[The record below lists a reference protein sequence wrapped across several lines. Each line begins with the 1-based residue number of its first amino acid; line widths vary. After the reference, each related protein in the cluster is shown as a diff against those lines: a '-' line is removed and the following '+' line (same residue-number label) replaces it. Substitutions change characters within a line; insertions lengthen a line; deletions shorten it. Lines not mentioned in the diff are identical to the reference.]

1 MNGGC
6 TDVRKNGFKYMEILW
21 KNQILQIMSKI
32 DDTLPWEDFYRGEL
46 CTKNVHQGTVFS
58 VIILMGKY
66 LTNKYSMS
74 LLCYKQCILCQHNFV
89 TK

>member
-1 MNGGC
+1 
-6 TDVRKNGFKYMEILW
+6 
-21 KNQILQIMSKI
+21 MSKI

-66 LTNKYSMS
+66 LTNKTSTVCHYSAINNVS
-74 LLCYKQCILCQHNFV
+74 YVSTILLRNNF